1 MSNYCASGGYGKYKC
16 NKETGTEAKALSG
29 SSEEKKNRKKLKQYQ
44 GLGYLCTNAQNVGH
58 TMNFLQAGKH
68 NIIHIVQPPWDGT
81 SG

>member
-44 GLGYLCTNAQNVGH
+44 GLGYLCTNA
-58 TMNFLQAGKH
+58 
-68 NIIHIVQPPWDGT
+68 
-81 SG
+81 